1 MTPLAEMA
9 LSLAMEA
16 HAVEAQ
22 RVEVGTST
30 IDMVRDHLHA
40 KQREAFDCPAPAIN
54 ILGGRQGGKTFWDVG
69 WQIVGGLEVP
79 GSVNPYFGL
88 TGTSVGDI
96 MWPEVQRW
104 WSLLGWPPSSLHDHN
119 KTAVLPNGSI
129 VKGRGTDDSRTI
141 ESARGAKYN
150 RIVIDEMGAQPE
162 RFIRYFVDLL
172 WPTMIKNRGRMV
184 RSGNPGLVLS
194 GYWFEQT
201 NEHRTA
207 NAPLFH
213 WTAWDN
219 PALGSAEDVDAFVSQ
234 QIMDS
239 CGWSLERIREEIAKG
254 AKEGPAITFQREW
267 LAKWIV
273 DVGALCFPFL
283 PHRNAIAALPTQDSF
298 GRILPVNLWRK
309 ILSADVGYVDSSAFA
324 ELAYHPMLP
333 FDFIVRVTKRPAM
346 ISPEFVS
353 HMRELKTSVQPYK
366 LPRVDTGGMGKPY
379 AEHCIRAGVAV
390 QPAEKTEKK
399 ANVRLFR
406 DRVIAGTVKYVDGQ
420 CDPLLDECAALGWA
434 DEAKELPEDGKPD
447 DATFA
452 TVYGWRDIM
461 NFREGEDKP
470 EDDSPEARERREY
483 EALKLAAQRRVT
495 GNPHSSRAAWDR

>member
-1 MTPLAEMA
+1 MA
-9 LSLAMEA
+9 LSLALEA
-16 HAVEAQ
+16 HQVEAS
-22 RVEVGTST
+22 RIEVGSSV
-30 IDMVRDHLHA
+30 IDKVRDQLHP

-54 ILGGRQGGKTFWDVG
+54 VLGGRQGGKTFWDVG

-104 WSLLGWPPSSLHDHN
+104 WQLLGWPASSLHDHN

-201 NEHRTA
+201 NDNRTVT
-207 NAPLFH
+207 APLFH

-219 PALGSAEDVDAFVSQ
+219 PALGTAEEIDAFVSQ
-234 QIMDS
+234 QMMDS
-239 CGWSLERIREEIAKG
+239 CGWSLERVRQEIANG

-273 DVGALCFPFL
+273 DVGALVFPWL
-283 PHRNAIAALPTQDSF
+283 PHRNAIKSLPTHDSF
-298 GRILPVNLWRK
+298 GRKLPEQLWRRA
-309 ILSADVGYVDSSAFA
+309 LAADVGYVDSSAFA
-324 ELAYHPMLP
+324 TMAFHPMLP
-333 FDFIVRVTKRPAM
+333 FDFILNVHKKPGM
-346 ISPEFVS
+346 ISPEFVA
-353 HMRELKTSVQPYK
+353 HMRELKAKVQPFRP
-366 LPRVDTGGMGKPY
+366 PRVDTGGMGKAY
-379 AEHCIRAGVAV
+379 AEHCIRAGVYVLA
-390 QPAEKTEKK
+390 AEKTEKK

-406 DRVIAGTVKYVDGQ
+406 DRVISGAVKYVEGECNDM
-420 CDPLLDECAALGWA
+420 LDECAALGW
-434 DEAKELPEDGKPD
+434 DGGKDGPKELPEEGKPD
-447 DATFA
+447 DATYA
-452 TVYGWRDIM
+452 TLYGWRDLW
-461 NFREGEDKP
+461 NTRESEDTP
-470 EDDSPEARERREY
+470 PDESAEAKARQLEQAMY
-483 EALKLAAQRRVT
+483 AQRVREVEM
-495 GNPHSSRAAWDR
+495 DRRHQRRSER